1 MRAIHSCWRSWCWS
15 SVRLPDRERDVI
27 VLRLL
32 QGRIKAET
40 AEILSQSAD
49 AVREI
54 LHRGLTRMKLM
65 EELRGLLTKW
75 KGWE

>member
-1 MRAIHSCWRSWCWS
+1 M
-15 SVRLPDRERDVI
+15 I